1 MDEIVIALNGIAEV
15 LANDGLP
22 LWLTTIDV
30 ILPII
35 LAGVTIGLSIRMDQ
49 GNKKLQKQIHN
60 RDVANQTRQ
69 AVLHIFQSYFNA
81 LTVLQQVGDN
91 VASVFVSD
99 QSYYQW
105 GLAVES
111 SSKDVTL
118 ALNKAKLLLGDDE
131 ELVDY
136 LRKSWLAFSD
146 VNHAVNTYINTGIAS
161 QTVGIAWSTF
171 QQKYN
176 IQCGNYFALLQN
188 PSLAEE
194 FKKICDNSYTQD
206 IQRKSEIYMD
216 LVTND
221 EFEGRLRKYIQIQ
234 ELK

>member
-1 MDEIVIALNGIAEV
+1 MDEIVTALNSIAES
-15 LANDGLP
+15 LTNDGLP
-22 LWLTTIDV
+22 FWLTVIDI

-35 LAGVTIGLSIRMDQ
+35 LTTITIVLSIRMDKQ
-49 GNKKLQKQIHN
+49 NKKLQKQIHN

-69 AVLHIFQSYFNA
+69 AVLDIFQSYYNA
-81 LTVLQQVGDN
+81 FTVLQQVGDN

-105 GLAVES
+105 GLAVEA

-118 ALNKAKLLLGDDE
+118 ALNKAKLLLGDDT

-146 VNHAVNTYINTGIAS
+146 VNRTVNTYINTGIAS
-161 QTVGIAWSTF
+161 QTVGMAWGTF

-176 IQCGNYFALLQN
+176 IPCGNYFALLQN

-194 FKKICDNSYTQD
+194 FKKMCDNSYTQD
-206 IQRKSEIYMD
+206 IQRKIEVYMD
-216 LVTND
+216 LVTDD
-221 EFEGRLRKYIQIQ
+221 EFDGRLKKYIQIL

>member
-1 MDEIVIALNGIAEV
+1 MDEIVTALNSIAES
-15 LANDGLP
+15 LTNDGLP
-22 LWLTTIDV
+22 FWLTVVDI

-35 LAGVTIGLSIRMDQ
+35 LTTITIVLSIRMDKQ
-49 GNKKLQKQIHN
+49 NKKLQKQIHN

-69 AVLHIFQSYFNA
+69 AVLDIFQSYYNA
-81 LTVLQQVGDN
+81 FAVLQQVGDN

-105 GLAVES
+105 GLAVEA

-118 ALNKAKLLLGDDE
+118 ALNKAKLLLGDDT

-146 VNHAVNTYINTGIAS
+146 VNRTVNTYINTGIAS
-161 QTVGIAWSTF
+161 QTVGMAWGTF

-176 IQCGNYFALLQN
+176 ILCGNYFALLQN

-194 FKKICDNSYTQD
+194 FKKMCDNSYTQD
-206 IQRKSEIYMD
+206 IQRKIEVYMD
-216 LVTND
+216 LVTDD
-221 EFEGRLRKYIQIQ
+221 EFDGRLKKYIQIR

>member
-1 MDEIVIALNGIAEV
+1 MDEIVTALNSIAES
-15 LANDGLP
+15 LTNDGLP
-22 LWLTTIDV
+22 FWLTVIDIILPLILTTI
-30 ILPII
+30 
-35 LAGVTIGLSIRMDQ
+35 TIVLSIRMDKQ
-49 GNKKLQKQIHN
+49 NKKLQKQIHN

-69 AVLHIFQSYFNA
+69 AVLDIFQSYYNA
-81 LTVLQQVGDN
+81 FTVLQQVGDN

-105 GLAVES
+105 GLAVEA

-118 ALNKAKLLLGDDE
+118 ALNKAKLLLGDDT

-146 VNHAVNTYINTGIAS
+146 VNRTVNTYINTGIAS
-161 QTVGIAWSTF
+161 QTVGMAWGTF

-194 FKKICDNSYTQD
+194 FKKMCDNSYTQD
-206 IQRKSEIYMD
+206 IQRKIEVYMA
-216 LVTND
+216 LVTDD
-221 EFEGRLRKYIQIQ
+221 EFDGRLKKYIQIL